1 MATDFPNPPL
11 TVGQVFVSNGS
22 VFIWDG
28 TKWTGAGG
36 ALNVITGVTA
46 GAGLTGG
53 GTGPGA
59 VTLSVAPNGVTNAL
73 AAQMAADTLKG
84 NNTGATA
91 NAADLT
97 VSQVQALLGY
107 ITGNQPITISGDV
120 SGSGATAITA
130 TLGTVNANVGTFQ
143 GITVNAKGLVTAAAN
158 QGYLT
163 GNQTVTLSGDISGSG
178 ATAITATLATVN
190 SNVGTFQGLTVN
202 GKGLVTAAV
211 NQNYAPLAS
220 PTFTG
225 TVTIPAGASISG
237 FAPLAS
243 PTFTGTAAFVGTDL
257 TIPATVTASG
267 SATVTWTNGECQ
279 NVSLTANSTLAVSGW
294 PASGKFAKLILIIAN
309 TGAFNITAWPTGTV
323 WAGGAAPTITS
334 GSGVTDI
341 IMLSTNNGGTTIYG
355 NIIGQNYH

>member
-1 MATDFPNPPL
+1 MAIDYPNPPL
-11 TVGQVFVSNGS
+11 TVGQVFVSGGATW
-22 VFIWDG
+22 IWDG
-28 TKWTGAGG
+28 VKWTGAGG

-46 GAGLTGG
+46 GTGLTGG
-53 GTGPGA
+53 GVGPGA
-59 VTLSVAPNGVTNAL
+59 VTLAVAANGVTNAL
-73 AAQMAADTLKG
+73 AAQMPANTLKG
-84 NNTGATA
+84 NNTASPATPL
-91 NAADLT
+91 DLT
-97 VSQVQALLGY
+97 TAQIQTLLGY
-107 ITGNQPITISGDV
+107 ITGNQPITLSGDA
-120 SGSGATAITA
+120 SGSGSTSIAT
-130 TLGTVNANVGTFQ
+130 TLATVNANVGTFQ
-143 GITVNAKGLVTAAAN
+143 GLTINAKGLVTAAVN

-163 GNQTVTLSGDISGSG
+163 NNQTVTLSGDVSGSG

-225 TVTIPAGASISG
+225 TS
-237 FAPLAS
+237 
-243 PTFTGTAAFVGTDL
+243 AFVCTDL

-267 SATVTWTNGECQ
+267 SATITWTNGEAV

-309 TGAFNITAWPTGTV
+309 TGAFNITSWPTGTV